1 MFLGRPVHVLPGP
14 VDLIGDLVAEVP
26 LGPIQGPIG
35 HDVPEDLVGIGPSH
49 RTRLSQDEQ
58 VQLALLVQLQDLEDL
73 PPKLHGLEVHAEHE
87 ARPIGGEVLVQ
98 ELEVVVLP
106 IGPCRILQVLQPS
119 KSGQRVGWRDISICR
134 FLCLRCWRTWL
145 CLKPSMPR
153 ILRHSM

>member
-1 MFLGRPVHVLPGP
+1 MSPGRPVHVLPGP
-14 VDLIGDLVAEVP
+14 VDLIGDLVDEVP
-26 LGPIQGPIG
+26 VGPLQGPIG

-106 IGPCRILQVLQPS
+106 PGSCRIFQVLQPS
-119 KSGQRVGWRDISICR
+119 KGREFVSWRDIATC
-134 FLCLRCWRTWL
+134 
-145 CLKPSMPR
+145 R
-153 ILRHSM
+153 ILLLW